1 MSKIVAV
8 IDIGSNSAR
17 MAIFRRTSRFG
28 FHLMLE
34 VKSKVRISE
43 GCYENNG
50 YLQKLPM
57 KRAVNAIC
65 NFHTIAK
72 NNNARKIFCVATSAL
87 RDAPNKNYF
96 ISLVRKQTGINVKVI
111 DGEKEAFYGAIACCN
126 LLHYKSGITIDI
138 GGGSTECAIIE
149 NGKILELISLNIG
162 TIRIKE
168 LFFDAKY
175 DLQKAKKFI
184 QQELDKLPK
193 TFKHNIVFG
202 IGGTIRTLAKL
213 IMKKEKYPL
222 NLMHGYEFSPQKQSQ
237 FFKDIYNSNLSELK
251 KINIPQDREDNIRS
265 GTLIFSMILELIEA
279 KKIITSGVGVRE
291 GVFLSDLL
299 RNQNFLFPNNFN
311 PSHRSLIDRFIIND
325 KHQNIIKT
333 NALNLFNAFYEH
345 KNIDKKYLRY
355 IQIASSLS
363 KIGSY
368 LHSYM
373 ISAHSAYFIL
383 NALNYGYSHV
393 DKVII
398 YTLMR
403 YANKKIPKN
412 DKIVSLAPDLNSIKW
427 LGFILVIA
435 EALSITNKICR
446 FSYKNNAL
454 CIECSGD
461 SYLMK
466 EKVNS
471 LLKPHLLKIEF
482 I

>member
-28 FHLMLE
+28 FHLILE
-34 VKSKVRISE
+34 SKSKVRISE
-43 GCYENNG
+43 GCYENGG
-50 YLQKLPM
+50 YLQKIPM
-57 KRAVNAIC
+57 KRAMEAIC
-65 NFHTIAK
+65 DFHKIAK
-72 NNNARKIFCVATSAL
+72 NNNARKIFCVATSAI
-87 RDAPNKNYF
+87 RDAPNKNQF
-96 ISLVRKQTGINVKVI
+96 ISSLRAKTGINIKVI
-111 DGEKEAFYGAIACCN
+111 DGKKEALYGAIACCN
-126 LLHYKSGITIDI
+126 LLHSKSGITIDI

-184 QQELDKLPK
+184 QQELEKLPK

-222 NLMHGYEFSPQKQSQ
+222 NLMHGYEFSPQKQLQ
-237 FFKDIYNSNLSELK
+237 FFKDIYNSDISELR

-299 RNQNFLFPNNFN
+299 RNQNYVFPNNFN
-311 PSHRSLIDRFIIND
+311 PSHRSLIDRFSLNL
-325 KHQNIIKT
+325 KHQNIIKI
-333 NALNLFNAFYEH
+333 NALNLFNAICEH
-345 KNIDKKYLRY
+345 KNIDKKYSLH

-363 KIGSY
+363 RIGAY
-368 LHSYM
+368 LHSYT
-373 ISAHSAYFIL
+373 IGSHSAYFIL
-383 NALNYGYSHV
+383 NSLNYGYSHI
-393 DKVII
+393 DKAII
-398 YTLMR
+398 YALIR

-412 DKIVSLAPDLNSIKW
+412 DKIISLLPDLLTIKW

-435 EALSITNKICR
+435 EALSITNKICN
-446 FSYKNNAL
+446 FSYKNNTL
-454 CIECSGD
+454 YIGFCGD
-461 SYLMK
+461 IYLVK
-466 EKVNS
+466 EKINS
-471 LLKPHLLKIEF
+471 LSRSHLLKIEF
-482 I
+482 L